1 MINVGEETGAVSNS
15 IKNTGIIYEK
25 ELKQYVANIMSALEP
40 IIIVVVG
47 GMVGVIVLAIMMPFF
62 ELGKVAK
69 NL

>member
-40 IIIVVVG
+40 IIIVVVA
-47 GMVGVIVLAIMMPFF
+47 GMVGVIVL
-62 ELGKVAK
+62 L
-69 NL
+69 L

>member
-47 GMVGVIVLAIMMPFF
+47 AMVGTIVLAIMMPFF

>member
-1 MINVGEETGAVSNS
+1 MENGTVSNS
-15 IKNTGIIYEK
+15 INNTGIIYEK
-25 ELKQYVANIMSALEP
+25 EHMQYVANIMSALEP
-40 IIIVVVG
+40 IIIVFVG